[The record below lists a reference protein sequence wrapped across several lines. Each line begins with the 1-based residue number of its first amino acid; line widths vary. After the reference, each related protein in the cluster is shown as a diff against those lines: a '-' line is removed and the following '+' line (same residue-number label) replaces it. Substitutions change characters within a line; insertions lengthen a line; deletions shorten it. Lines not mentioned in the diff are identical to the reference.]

1 LHLLEGIDYTFW
13 LVGAGLQLMLLGVLF
28 VRGRAKSFPVFT
40 VWILLSAV
48 RDVVLYLVH
57 RYALHA
63 YFNTYWAL
71 GAIDVCLQLGIFFEI
86 AFKVFC
92 PLGHWAPD
100 VKRGFQI
107 VLAGS
112 LLVALLLT
120 WMAHPYSR
128 GIVALVVHKA
138 DFFSSALL
146 SELFLGTLILSSWA
160 GLPWKTHVARISQG
174 LGTYAAIGLITQG
187 AHTQPS
193 SSNLAVYFFW
203 SHVEIFF
210 YISCLAYWTATL
222 WQEAEAPREL
232 PAKIREE
239 LAHLNRLLTMGSG
252 GGNRQ

>member
-1 LHLLEGIDYTFW
+1 
-13 LVGAGLQLMLLGVLF
+13 MLLGVLF
-28 VRGRAKSFPVFT
+28 ARDRAKSFPVFT
-40 VWILLSAV
+40 SWILVGAV

-63 YFNTYWAL
+63 YFNTFWAF
-71 GAIDVCLQLGIFFEI
+71 GSIDVCLQLGVFFEM

-92 PLGHWAPD
+92 PLGYWASD
-100 VKRGFQI
+100 VKRGFQL

-112 LLVALLLT
+112 FLVALLLT
-120 WMAHPYSR
+120 WTAHPYSR
-128 GIVALVVHKA
+128 GTIAIVVHKM

-174 LGTYAAIGLITQG
+174 LGTFAAIGLITQG

-193 SSNLAVYFFW
+193 SSNLTVYFFW

-210 YISCLAYWTATL
+210 YLCCMSYWIVTL
-222 WQEAEAPREL
+222 WREAEAPREL
-232 PAKIREE
+232 PDKIREE
-239 LAHLNRLLTMGSG
+239 LAHLNRLLTFG
-252 GGNRQ
+252 GGGSTRQ